1 MDLEAAVVTLGKTDG
16 LSKLPD
22 GDLRRIA
29 AIAREELLPGRVVV
43 YRQGD
48 PSDACY
54 VVVQGS
60 VEIQIG
66 PEGGDEST
74 LAIIGRTQSFGEM
87 ALLDGGARAATVTTL
102 EPTNLLAIPRDG
114 WLAVIEADPTLAARV
129 LHVVGV
135 AVRRYAHH
143 GVECLFLDQEGRVAD
158 ILLQLAE
165 RSDRIAPGAR
175 LDLVPTQ
182 TEIARMVRGTRQRV
196 NTILG
201 SLELVGYIR
210 RDDAGIA
217 ILDPEGLRDLA
228 TP

>member
-1 MDLEAAVVTLGKTDG
+1 MDLEAVVATLGKTDG
-16 LSKLPD
+16 LGRLPEE
-22 GDLRRIA
+22 DLRRIA
-29 AIAREELLPGRVVV
+29 AIAREELLPGRAVV
-43 YRQGD
+43 YRQLD
-48 PSDACY
+48 PSEACY

-66 PEGGDEST
+66 PEGGEETT
-74 LAIIGRTQSFGEM
+74 LAVIGRGQAFGEM
-87 ALLDGGARAATVTTL
+87 ALLDGGPRAASVSTL

-114 WLAVIEADPTLAARV
+114 WLALLHADPSLAERALV
-129 LHVVGV
+129 IIGH

-158 ILLQLAE
+158 LLLQLAE
-165 RSDRIAPGAR
+165 RNDRIAPGAR

-182 TEIARMVRGTRQRV
+182 AEIARMVRGTRQRV

>member
-1 MDLEAAVVTLGKTDG
+1 VDLDAVVATLGKTDG
-16 LSKLPD
+16 VGKLPEE
-22 GDLRRIA
+22 DLRGIA
-29 AIAREELLPGRVVV
+29 AIVREELLPARAVV

-66 PEGGDEST
+66 PEGQEETT
-74 LAIIGRTQSFGEM
+74 LAVIGRGQSFGEM
-87 ALLDGGARAATVTTL
+87 ALLDGGPRAASVVTL

-114 WLAVIEADPTLAARV
+114 WLALIEADPTLSARV
-129 LHVVGV
+129 LDILGG

-182 TEIARMVRGTRQRV
+182 AEIARMVRGTRQRV

-201 SLELVGYIR
+201 SLELVGYLR
-210 RDDAGIA
+210 RDDAGIT